1 MDNYII
7 RIYRREKDNPR
18 MLVGL
23 IEEVGS
29 KGKKAFT
36 TLDDLWEI
44 LNRPAQSKHTES
56 AKTRNKRRTAA
67 GNRDE

>member
-1 MDNYII
+1 MRSAMENYIV
-7 RIYRREKDNPR
+7 RIYRRENDNPR

-36 TLDDLWEI
+36 SYDELWEI
-44 LNRPAQSKHTES
+44 LNCDKCGTKDGKSD
-56 AKTRNKRRTAA
+56 RR
-67 GNRDE
+67 EK